1 MKNLII
7 ALILTPIVAPLVGA
21 LFALLAMLMVIMGV
35 AGVFMTP
42 INIMK
47 HLEQQDEDRRKLT
60 GDQK

>member
-1 MKNLII
+1 MKNILIT
-7 ALILTPIVAPLVGA
+7 LLLTPIIVPLVGA

-35 AGVFMTP
+35 AAMFMMP

>member
-7 ALILTPIVAPLVGA
+7 ALILTPIVATLVGA

-35 AGVFMTP
+35 AAMFMTP

-47 HLEQQDEDRRKLT
+47 HLEQQDEDRRKLS
-60 GDQK
+60 Q

>member
-7 ALILTPIVAPLVGA
+7 ALILTPIVATLVGA

-47 HLEQQDEDRRKLT
+47 HLEQQDDRRKLT
-60 GDQK
+60 Q

>member
-7 ALILTPIVAPLVGA
+7 ALILTPIVAPLVGV
-21 LFALLAMLMVIMGV
+21 LFALLAMLIVIMGV

-47 HLEQQDEDRRKLT
+47 HLEQRDEDRRKLT
-60 GDQK
+60 Q

>member
-35 AGVFMTP
+35 AAMFMTP

-47 HLEQQDEDRRKLT
+47 HLEQQDEDRRKLL
-60 GDQK
+60 DKP

>member
-7 ALILTPIVAPLVGA
+7 ALILTPIVATLVGG
-21 LFALLAMLMVIMGV
+21 LFALLAMLMVAMGV

-42 INIMK
+42 INLMK